1 MPIPTSTYRLGPA
14 DGVVSLRTG
23 RTGKAAK
30 AGHDLVIHVTSW
42 EATFDVAEDP
52 SATTI
57 TLQGDGGSLRVH
69 EGSGGLKALT
79 DNDKADIA
87 KTIDDEILKKQ
98 GVAFRSTRVVPSAD
112 GHGFVVQGDLTL
124 VGATRPIAFDLA
136 VSDDGALK
144 ASVIV
149 DQTQWGIK
157 PYSTLFGALKVA
169 DDVEIRLEA
178 RLPPA

>member
-14 DGVVSLRTG
+14 DGILSLRTG

-42 EATFDVAEDP
+42 QATFEVGADP
-52 SATTI
+52 AASTI
-57 TLQGDGGSLRVH
+57 RLDGDGGSLRVRQ
-69 EGSGGLKALT
+69 GSGGLKALT
-79 DNDKADIA
+79 ENDKADIA

-98 GVAFRSTRVVPSAD
+98 GVSFRSTQVLPAD
-112 GHGFVVQGDLTL
+112 SGYAVQGDLTL
-124 VGATRPIAFDLA
+124 VGTTRPIAFDLSVA
-136 VSDDGALK
+136 ADGALK
-144 ASVIV
+144 ASVVV

-169 DDVEIRLEA
+169 NDVEIRLEA
-178 RLPPA
+178 RLPTA